1 MTAVTYLTRHRRPGI
16 VILCSIVA
24 VLSMLF
30 VLPPAI
36 ASAADSGAQAVD
48 ECNPTA
54 SNGCVNGILQD
65 ADKKPIAD
73 VTITLSGKATAET
86 KTAADGKWAFSVAD
100 DGDYTVTIDASVAKE
115 HGLKASSATVTIR
128 KASFDKQRGV
138 VRFDQAGDSTG
149 SGTSGTSGSSGSAN
163 GTKGAT
169 GTSGSTAATQ
179 SPVKKGGSN
188 VGKRIWQQLYSGI
201 IFGLMLGLMSV
212 GMNLVYGTTGLQS
225 FSHGEQV
232 TLGGL
237 MAYVGTQMLHM
248 PLIASAIFAIVIG
261 ALTGFIQN
269 EIVWG
274 PLRRRHVGTMQQM
287 IVTIGLS
294 MALQYTFQF
303 FFGGD
308 IKGIVKSVPDSFQ
321 LGPITTDMPTLVS
334 ALIAIC
340 VIVGVTLFLYKTRL
354 GRATRAVSDNAA
366 LAAASGINVDQVV
379 RVVWIL
385 SCAMAALSGVLLGVY
400 LNGISWNTGA
410 TLILLM
416 FAAVTLGGLG
426 TANGALIGSLVIGI
440 VADMSS
446 LVIPNDMRYA
456 SALANPHHRS
466 AGAPAGHLRQA
477 AKGGLIHGH
486 HDNHLQRGGRAD
498 RPTTAAY
505 VLAAIGLNIHFGMTG
520 LMNMGQ
526 AGFMLLGAYGFAITQ
541 SMGCNLFASVCAALA
556 LAVIY
561 ALLLGIPT
569 LKLGPDYLAM
579 VTLAAAEIIRIIG
592 RSTAMTNFTG
602 GSAGISPQDFT
613 EKFESLSPL
622 PDGSTT
628 FLLWT
633 YSNNIANSWWLRIVA
648 WVLVV
653 IAALLC
659 WRWFH
664 SPWGR
669 MLKGIREDENA
680 IRSLGKPV
688 TRYKMESLIL
698 GGLFGAIA
706 GIIFVLPRSVQPDSL
721 GRTVT
726 FYVWTI
732 LLLGGAATILGPVLG
747 SCVLWVLLTFVKEVM
762 RNTVPETLISSNQ
775 IEALGWVIVGV
786 ALMCLVIFRPQGLL
800 GDRKELAF
808 HA

>member
-1 MTAVTYLTRHRRPGI
+1 MDIMTI
-16 VILCSIVA
+16 ISN
-24 VLSMLF
+24 
-30 VLPPAI
+30 
-36 ASAADSGAQAVD
+36 AA
-48 ECNPTA
+48 
-54 SNGCVNGILQD
+54 
-65 ADKKPIAD
+65 
-73 VTITLSGKATAET
+73 
-86 KTAADGKWAFSVAD
+86 
-100 DGDYTVTIDASVAKE
+100 
-115 HGLKASSATVTIR
+115 
-128 KASFDKQRGV
+128 
-138 VRFDQAGDSTG
+138 
-149 SGTSGTSGSSGSAN
+149 
-163 GTKGAT
+163 
-169 GTSGSTAATQ
+169 
-179 SPVKKGGSN
+179 
-188 VGKRIWQQLYSGI
+188 
-201 IFGLMLGLMSV
+201 
-212 GMNLVYGTTGLQS
+212 
-225 FSHGEQV
+225 GE
-232 TLGGL
+232 
-237 MAYVGTQMLHM
+237 
-248 PLIASAIFAIVIG
+248 LIA
-261 ALTGFIQN
+261 
-269 EIVWG
+269 
-274 PLRRRHVGTMQQM
+274 
-287 IVTIGLS
+287 
-294 MALQYTFQF
+294 
-303 FFGGD
+303 
-308 IKGIVKSVPDSFQ
+308 
-321 LGPITTDMPTLVS
+321 
-334 ALIAIC
+334 
-340 VIVGVTLFLYKTRL
+340 
-354 GRATRAVSDNAA
+354 
-366 LAAASGINVDQVV
+366 
-379 RVVWIL
+379 
-385 SCAMAALSGVLLGVY
+385 
-400 LNGISWNTGA
+400 
-410 TLILLM
+410 
-416 FAAVTLGGLG
+416 
-426 TANGALIGSLVIGI
+426 
-440 VADMSS
+440 
-446 LVIPNDMRYA
+446 
-456 SALANPHHRS
+456 
-466 AGAPAGHLRQA
+466 
-477 AKGGLIHGH
+477 
-486 HDNHLQRGGRAD
+486 
-498 RPTTAAY
+498 PTTAAY

-732 LLLGGAATILGPVLG
+732 LLLGGAVSVMPMIYMISTSLKPNGALYEFPPKFFPALDTVTIENYVYIFSQEKFYVNFLNSAIVAILTVVIAAFVSSALAFCLARFRFPGRRALFALVIGTMIIPGTTLIITQYQLASFFKLTNKLLGLVPFYVAWVIPFSTFMIKGYIESIPREFDEAVYMDGGSVFTVFFKVICPLASPAIASVSIFNFLTAWEEFPWALTVLNDTQKRTLPIAISGFFGQHQFTQWGYVFAMSVASLLPVLIIFI
-747 SCVLWVLLTFVKEVM
+747 CCQKYFV
-762 RNTVPETLISSNQ
+762 S
-775 IEALGWVIVGV
+775 
-786 ALMCLVIFRPQGLL
+786 GLQT
-800 GDRKELAF
+800 GGIKG
-808 HA
+808 